1 MKAVLATNVVNTKD
15 AQGRTYSTGRRKNAV
30 ARCWIKPGNGKI
42 TVNRREFVNYFT
54 RGAHQMIINQPFAI
68 TNTLNQFDVLCT
80 VKGGGL
86 SGQAG
91 ALRLAISKALQIQ
104 DTTLHEIL
112 RRNGFLTRDSRSV
125 ERKKYGHK
133 KARKSFQFSKR

>member
-1 MKAVLATNVVNTKD
+1 MTDKAVSTAQKTKD
-15 AQGRTYSTGRRKNAV
+15 PLGRTYATGRRKNAV

-42 TVNRREFVNYFT
+42 IVNRREFENYFP
-54 RGAHQMIINQPFAI
+54 RGTHQMVINQPFEI
-68 TNTLNQFDVLCT
+68 TNTVLQFDVLCT
-80 VKGGGL
+80 VKGGGV

-91 ALRLAISKALQIQ
+91 ALRLAISKALQIC
-104 DTTLHEIL
+104 DPSLHTVL
-112 RRNGFLTRDSRSV
+112 RRNGFLTRDSRAV